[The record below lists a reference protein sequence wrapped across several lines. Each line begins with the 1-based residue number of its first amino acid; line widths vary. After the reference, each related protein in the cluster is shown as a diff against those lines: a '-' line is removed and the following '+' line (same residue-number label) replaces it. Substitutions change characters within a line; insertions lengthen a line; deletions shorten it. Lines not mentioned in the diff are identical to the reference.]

1 MPGEPEERQNTF
13 SIQEDKATMVTV
25 SANAVAKL
33 KDLMAKEGIEGQGL
47 RVRVRG
53 GGCSGYEYQL
63 AFDTPREGDQVIEQD
78 GVKVVIDPKSLL
90 FLAGSEVDF
99 QDGLTG
105 AGFAIKNPNSKSSCG
120 CGQSFQA

>member
-1 MPGEPEERQNTF
+1 VLT
-13 SIQEDKATMVTV
+13 VTE
-25 SANAVAKL
+25 SAVAKL
-33 KDLMAKEGIEGQGL
+33 KDLIAKEGSEAQGL

-63 AFDTPREGDQVIEQD
+63 AFDSPREGDQVIEQD

-90 FLAGSEVDF
+90 FLAGSEIDF

-105 AGFAIKNPNSKSSCG
+105 AGFAIKNPNSKGSCG

>member
-1 MPGEPEERQNTF
+1 MIT
-13 SIQEDKATMVTV
+13 VTQ
-25 SANAVAKL
+25 AAAAKL
-33 KDLMAKEGIEGQGL
+33 KDLMAKEGSVDQGL

-63 AFDTPREGDQVIEQD
+63 AFDTPREGDQVIELG

-90 FLAGSEVDF
+90 FLAGSEIDF

-105 AGFAIKNPNSKSSCG
+105 AGFAIKNPNAKGSCG

>member
-1 MPGEPEERQNTF
+1 
-13 SIQEDKATMVTV
+13 MVTV
-25 SANAVAKL
+25 TEAAATKL
-33 KDLMAKEGIEGQGL
+33 KDLIAREGAEGQAL

-63 AFDTPREGDQVIEQD
+63 AFDTPQEGDQVFEQG

-90 FLAGSEVDF
+90 FLAGSEIDF
-99 QDGLTG
+99 QDGLSG
-105 AGFAIKNPNSKSSCG
+105 AGFAIKNPNAKGSCG

>member
-1 MPGEPEERQNTF
+1 MLT
-13 SIQEDKATMVTV
+13 VTE
-25 SANAVAKL
+25 AAVAKL
-33 KDLMAKEGIEGQGL
+33 KGLMADEGIQDQGL

-63 AFDTPREGDQVIEQD
+63 AFDSPREEDQVIEQG

-90 FLAGSEVDF
+90 FLAGSELDF

-105 AGFAIKNPNSKSSCG
+105 AGFAIKNPNSKGSCG